1 MCQIFNVTTSEET
14 NSEMRMYVQGVG
26 GGETNA
32 INFSSGNPFFTT

>member
-1 MCQIFNVTTSEET
+1 MTTSEET
-14 NSEMRMYVQGVG
+14 NSEMRMASRHVQGVG